1 MKGKDLLLVLIGA
14 FVSYLVFKGINKG
27 KVEIIKKGDK
37 GKEVLMLQKIVNKV
51 EKKDKIDE
59 NGLYSKETKDKIT
72 KLFKGTKILIDEKQ
86 GAINKEFINSSSVLF
101 NLKTK

>member
-14 FVSYLVFKGINKG
+14 FVSYLVFKGINKDR
-27 KVEIIKKGDK
+27 VEVIKKGDK
-37 GKEVLMLQKIVNKV
+37 GSEVLMLQKIVNKV
-51 EKKDKIDE
+51 DNKNKIDE

-86 GAINKEFINSSSVLF
+86 GAIDREFISSSAVLF
-101 NLKTK
+101 NL